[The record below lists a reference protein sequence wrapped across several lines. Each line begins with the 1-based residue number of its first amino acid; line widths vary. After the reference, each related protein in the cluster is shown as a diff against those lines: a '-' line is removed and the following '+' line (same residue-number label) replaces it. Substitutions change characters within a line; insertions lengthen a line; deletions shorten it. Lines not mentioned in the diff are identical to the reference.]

1 MGLTMKPPT
10 NEATRFVEE
19 SFDTAWIEEEIRL
32 LPSLDPPRELAR
44 SIMGAVQQRRF
55 PWWLRLYRWARS
67 PRRIVFTPLQAA
79 SFAAALALVLVAGAQ
94 VRFWQAT
101 TPQQTVVAGVPGPI
115 PVRLELSMPQAR
127 SVAVVG
133 SFNSWQGEGYEM
145 VKDQAEG
152 SWILVLKLPAGRY
165 EYAFLLDG
173 EKLLADP
180 QTSFL
185 QDDGF
190 GNQNAVL
197 IVGNGNEQ
205 AI

>member
-1 MGLTMKPPT
+1 MKPPT
-10 NEATRFVEE
+10 NKSAAFVEE
-19 SFDTAWIEEEIRL
+19 PVDSAWIEEEIRH
-32 LPSLDPPRELAR
+32 LPFLDPPRELAR
-44 SIMGAVQQRRF
+44 SIMGVVQQHRF

-79 SFAAALALVLVAGAQ
+79 SFAAALAMALVVGAQ
-94 VRFWQAT
+94 VRFWQTT
-101 TPQQTVVAGVPGPI
+101 TPQQTVMAGVPGPI
-115 PVRLELSMPQAR
+115 PVRLELSMPHAR

-133 SFNSWQGEGYEM
+133 SFNSWQAEGYEM
-145 VKDQAEG
+145 VKDEAKER
-152 SWILVLKLPAGRY
+152 WILLLKLPAGRY